1 MSRTNK
7 DKPTWTKKEL
17 VIDPLH
23 RKAGPHKKK
32 NNDPKICPVCRGR
45 CSDAELEE
53 DFGIIEPCKK
63 CNGEGVIYK

>member
-32 NNDPKICPVCRGR
+32 NNDPKICPKCRGS
-45 CSDAELEE
+45 CVEVDGFDGDYAV
-53 DFGIIEPCKK
+53 CTK